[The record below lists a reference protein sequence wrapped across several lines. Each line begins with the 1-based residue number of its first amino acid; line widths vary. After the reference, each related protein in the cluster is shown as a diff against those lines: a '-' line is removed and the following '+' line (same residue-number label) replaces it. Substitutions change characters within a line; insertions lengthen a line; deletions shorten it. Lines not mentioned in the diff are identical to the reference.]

1 LNLIIKKKGINA
13 GVNEGEGVW
22 IVNKTRK
29 EADETF
35 TTLNPVGGKI
45 TGSSAKLELI
55 KSKLP
60 NSVLA
65 KVWRLSDCDK
75 DGFLDTDE
83 WALANYL
90 VKLKLDGHELPNT
103 LPDHLIPPSKRQLF
117 PSLNASLTAALDE
130 TTSNRSY
137 NANE

>member
-1 LNLIIKKKGINA
+1 M
-13 GVNEGEGVW
+13 
-22 IVNKTRK
+22 
-29 EADETF
+29 
-35 TTLNPVGGKI
+35 NPIGGKV
-45 TGSSAKLELI
+45 TGSAAKTELI

-75 DGFLDTDE
+75 DGYLDIDE

-103 LPDHLIPPSKRQLF
+103 LPEHLIPPSKRKLF
-117 PSLNASLTAALDE
+117 PSLDNTHGSLNESASN
-130 TTSNRSY
+130 TSYGNDDRY
-137 NANE
+137 

>member
-1 LNLIIKKKGINA
+1 
-13 GVNEGEGVW
+13 
-22 IVNKTRK
+22 
-29 EADETF
+29 
-35 TTLNPVGGKI
+35 LNPIGGKV
-45 TGSSAKLELI
+45 TGSAAKTELI

-75 DGFLDTDE
+75 DGYLDIDE

-103 LPDHLIPPSKRQLF
+103 LPEHLIPPSKRKLF
-117 PSLNASLTAALDE
+117 PSLDNTHGSLNESASN
-130 TTSNRSY
+130 TSYGNDDRY
-137 NANE
+137 